1 MIHIMVVKPPKKLS
15 CAHLADHIWG
25 KDISENQVVRHSL
38 LTHHGVKNGPF
49 GRDCEPFKDS
59 DSGRSDRA
67 QWDTPL
73 TTDPILFQSKLRL
86 RKPKPWKPEPSVRS
100 TEILLFIT
108 PGETSS
114 APGNTNN
121 NAAGIYNKMECI
133 IV

>member
-1 MIHIMVVKPPKKLS
+1 MELGHQRKSGSQTFPIDAPRSKEWSL
-15 CAHLADHIWG
+15 WG
-25 KDISENQVVRHSL
+25 DS
-38 LTHHGVKNGPF
+38 
-49 GRDCEPFKDS
+49 EPFKNS

-108 PGETSS
+108 PGGTSS
-114 APGNTNN
+114 APGNTNSSRN
-121 NAAGIYNKMECI
+121 L
-133 IV
+133 